1 MMELTGE
8 HLLGQARSRRGSR
21 EFQAVDP
28 ATGEALLPVCAD
40 ATDEEIN
47 EALQVAVQAQ
57 AGMKALPR
65 AARAEFLE
73 RIAEEIEALGDDLLH
88 RGSAETALPLPRL
101 TMERGRTVG
110 QLRMFAAVLR
120 EGTYLD
126 ACIDHAEPEREP
138 LPKPDLRRIQIPI
151 GPVLVFGASNFP
163 LAYSV
168 AGGDTASALAA
179 GCPVI
184 VKAHPH
190 HPGTSELVGRAI
202 LAAIDALSL
211 PPCFSLLHG
220 VSHEVGQKLVKHPD
234 VAAIG
239 FTGSFVGGK
248 AIFDTAVARPVPIPV
263 HAEMGS
269 TNPIFFLP
277 GALAENGV
285 SLAAGLAQSVALG
298 VGQFCTNPGI
308 VVLLDDPAGECFIET
323 LTAEMAA
330 APQGTMLHAGIA
342 AAWRDGL
349 ARLEAIGGVE
359 LRGESAADEGACSA
373 RPTLLMTDA
382 TTFLERSELREELF
396 GPGTLVVRCA
406 TREQVTAVAS
416 SFGGQ
421 LTACVHG
428 TEADLQDFGELIPL
442 LEEKA
447 GRILFGGFP
456 TGVEVCSAMLH
467 GGPFPATTDVRSS
480 SVGSSAISRWLR
492 PVSYQNFP
500 ERLLPVELR
509 DGNPE
514 GILRIVDGQWGRD

>member
-1 MMELTGE
+1 MELTGE
-8 HLLGQARSRRGSR
+8 HFLGQARSRRGSS

-28 ATGEALLPVCAD
+28 VTGEALSPTCVD
-40 ATDEEIN
+40 ATTEEID
-47 EALQVAVQAQ
+47 EALQAAVQAQ
-57 AGMKALPR
+57 AGMKALSR

-73 RIAEEIEALGDDLLH
+73 RIAEEIEALGDELLH

-110 QLRMFAAVLR
+110 QLRMFASVLR
-120 EGTYLD
+120 EGSYLD
-126 ACIDHAEPEREP
+126 VSIDHAEPEREP
-138 LPKPDLRRIQIPI
+138 LPKPDLRRMQIPI
-151 GPVLVFGASNFP
+151 GPVVVFGASNFP

-190 HPGTSELVGRAI
+190 HPGTSELVGHAI
-202 LAAIDALSL
+202 LAAIEALGL

-220 VSHEVGQKLVKHPD
+220 VSHEVGQKLVEHPD

-239 FTGSFVGGK
+239 FTGSFAGGK
-248 AIFDTAVARPVPIPV
+248 AIFDAAVARPVPIPV

-269 TNPIFFLP
+269 TNPVFFLP

-285 SLAAGLAQSVALG
+285 SLATGLAQSVALG

-342 AAWRDGL
+342 AAWRAGL
-349 ARLEAIGGVE
+349 ARLEAIVGVE
-359 LRGESAADEGACSA
+359 LRGEPADDGACSA

-382 TTFLERSELREELF
+382 ATFLERPELREELF

-406 TREQVTAVAS
+406 TREQVMAVAN
-416 SFGGQ
+416 SFDGQ

-428 TEADLQDFGELIPL
+428 TESDLQDFGGLIPL
-442 LEEKA
+442 LEERA
-447 GRILFGGFP
+447 GRLLLGGFP

-480 SVGSSAISRWLR
+480 SVGPSAISRWLR
-492 PVSYQNFP
+492 PISYQNFP

-509 DGNPE
+509 DSNPE